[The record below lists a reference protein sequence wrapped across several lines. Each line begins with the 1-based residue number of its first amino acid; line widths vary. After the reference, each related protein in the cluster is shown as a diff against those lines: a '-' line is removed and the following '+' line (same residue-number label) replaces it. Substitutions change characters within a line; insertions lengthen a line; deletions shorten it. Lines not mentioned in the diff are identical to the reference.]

1 MFEDRGGLR
10 LSTTSERAAE
20 HYRRGVDAFLSA
32 SAGGED
38 AFESALAADP
48 DFALG
53 HAARARALQA
63 RGAVPAAK
71 EAIGRARGLAAA
83 VTPRERRHI
92 EALSLAID
100 GDLTGG
106 LALVREH
113 LADTPRDALVLSLV
127 TGVYSLVGASGRR
140 DRDKLLRDLL
150 DGVASAYEDDW
161 WFLGMHG
168 FACTESGS
176 PAEGRRK
183 IERSLA
189 LRPRNANAAHA
200 LAHVFYEEGDSLGGA
215 DFVNGWIPGYER
227 TAQLH
232 CHLSWHLS
240 LFELGAGRGARALA
254 VYEDSIRP
262 GVARSAATGAVA
274 DSSAFLWR
282 CQLWGVGPP
291 ELPWSEI
298 RDWISRRGPFRGRAR
313 PSPRPTSSWRWPRL
327 ATTQRSRAVSRSCGA
342 WSARDASP
350 RAPSSPTSPR
360 AWPPMRGA
368 TMPRR
373 SVSSSRFSRR
383 SCAWAA
389 AEPSATSSSRR
400 C

>member
-1 MFEDRGGLR
+1 MFEDRAGLP

-20 HYRRGVDAFLSA
+20 QYRLGVDAFLSA
-32 SAGGED
+32 NAGVEQ
-38 AFESALAADP
+38 AFEAALEADP

-53 HAARARALQA
+53 HAGRARGLQA

-71 EAIGRARGLAAA
+71 EAIGRARA
-83 VTPRERRHI
+83 RRHI

-113 LADTPRDALVLSLV
+113 LADSPRDALVLSLV

-140 DRDKLLRDLL
+140 DRDTLLRDLL

-240 LFELGAGRGARALA
+240 LF
-254 VYEDSIRP
+254 
-262 GVARSAATGAVA
+262 
-274 DSSAFLWR
+274 
-282 CQLWGVGPP
+282 
-291 ELPWSEI
+291 
-298 RDWISRRGPFRGRAR
+298 
-313 PSPRPTSSWRWPRL
+313 
-327 ATTQRSRAVSRSCGA
+327 
-342 WSARDASP
+342 
-350 RAPSSPTSPR
+350 
-360 AWPPMRGA
+360 
-368 TMPRR
+368 
-373 SVSSSRFSRR
+373 
-383 SCAWAA
+383 
-389 AEPSATSSSRR
+389 
-400 C
+400 